1 MDHPE
6 GNGLIFYPPDDR
18 EDSPQGVIDEIKR
31 WRKSRDSHYLRILT
45 MPLPERM
52 RPVKV
57 SRKIKELSQKATQ
70 ILARID
76 KGAKEEDSAL
86 RSMIDEWNSQVVSP
100 RTFSD
105 FRDFSSWTNAVEFT
119 RIAFTR
125 AQWYADFTWDEL
137 IQTIRT
143 VCDPKCKESEQ
154 DHALSLLEKNF
165 DGNPS
170 DLIFWPNE
178 WFQNPDML
186 HVELTTEEIA
196 GYLVA
201 RSSRYL
207 DDAPKMELKYSIP
220 LANS

>member
-1 MDHPE
+1 
-6 GNGLIFYPPDDR
+6 
-18 EDSPQGVIDEIKR
+18 
-31 WRKSRDSHYLRILT
+31 

-57 SRKIKELSQKATQ
+57 SSNKIKELSKKASQ

-76 KGAKEEDSAL
+76 EGAKEEDPAL
-86 RSMIDEWNSQVVSP
+86 KSMIDEWNSQVVSP
-100 RTFSD
+100 QTFSD
-105 FRDFSSWTNAVEFT
+105 FRDFSSWTSAIEFT
-119 RIAFTR
+119 RIAFTQ

-143 VCDPKCKESEQ
+143 VCDPKRKESEQ

-165 DGNPS
+165 CGHPY

-178 WFQNPDML
+178 WFQDPDML

-196 GYLVA
+196 GYLMA
-201 RSSRYL
+201 RSGRHL
-207 DDAPKMELKYSIP
+207 ADAPKMKLKYSIP
-220 LANS
+220 QAR